1 MRAALL
7 SAFILAAAPSVAF
20 RLNPSPLHSP
30 HTPASLAVLEPR
42 HAVVVPRHVRVLAQH
57 SKGWDG
63 FGKGPFKYYNNFD
76 AFMSPFPAEDR
87 ETYPEMFA
95 LPKGVRE
102 VSLTKPLGIAFEE
115 REPGRGVVVDYLV
128 DGGNADESGQ
138 IQPGDWLI
146 LVTAIKVFGPRWERK
161 ILPAI
166 DMPFDVVMGAIASN
180 EPRYQVN
187 QKKDVVLQ
195 FMRPAEADEA
205 TVRAFIEFFEIPYD
219 HVFRTG

>member
-1 MRAALL
+1 MRAACL

-63 FGKGPFKYYNNFD
+63 FGKGPFKYYNFD

-102 VSLTKPLGIAFEE
+102 VSLPKPLGIAFEE
-115 REPGRGVVVDYLV
+115 RCNYIISQGLSLPRHPPPASLAAAGSR
-128 DGGNADESGQ
+128 AAAWWS
-138 IQPGDWLI
+138 II
-146 LVTAIKVFGPRWERK
+146 SSTA
-161 ILPAI
+161 
-166 DMPFDVVMGAIASN
+166 
-180 EPRYQVN
+180 
-187 QKKDVVLQ
+187 
-195 FMRPAEADEA
+195 A
-205 TVRAFIEFFEIPYD
+205 TRTSRA
-219 HVFRTG
+219 RSSRATG